1 MKYPFVKQEGNK
13 DCAVASLSMIIK
25 YYKGY
30 IAHEQLRDMLNTD
43 KFGTSAYS
51 IIKTSEYIGLK
62 SLGVKTKKLSD
73 LKLPCIAYVTIN
85 KQLNHFI
92 VIYKIDL
99 KKQELLIADPASSLK
114 KMKIEEFDK
123 ISNDIYIVF
132 YQIKKLPYLKE
143 YSTLEFINSFLKNN
157 KITLI
162 KILLLSFF
170 INIFITILSFE
181 FKFLMESINFDKRLK
196 YVLFL
201 IFLFISLIKI
211 ITIFLRN
218 LLTIYLNKKINIDI
232 TNECYRNI
240 IHFPYIYYCN
250 RTTGEIVSRIND
262 LEIVK
267 NFITKV
273 ITLLLSDLPLILIS
287 LIIMLSISLKL
298 TLFTILILIINLAI
312 VKIMKNPIKN
322 KIRNIQETRS
332 KNTSFL
338 VETLAGYECVK
349 GLGIEKNMYR
359 KFKTNVYNYEEKI
372 LNFSKTFNIQILL
385 KDLTNDIGNLLLIL
399 IGIIEIESNL
409 LTISS
414 FITFTY
420 LMSSFFNPIKEML
433 DTNVEIEEST
443 NALKRVLELNYK
455 IENNGKIKKI
465 KDNNIIIKNLDYS
478 YNYQKVISNINL
490 EIKSGEKVIIIGPSG
505 SGKSTILKMLKK
517 YLKSNNASIYINDVD
532 INDYNNEAIEKD
544 ISYISQSELLFTDS
558 LFENLKLGRDISSE
572 EIIKTAKIC
581 LVDEIIKEKEFGFE
595 TFIEE
600 NGFNLSGGE
609 KQRIVLARTLLNKSK
624 ILLVDEGTNQID
636 ILLERRI
643 LKNIFAEF
651 PDKTIIV
658 VSHRKDN
665 IDLFDHLIKIEKG
678 AIKEDVVYRK

>member
-13 DCAVASLSMIIK
+13 DCAVASLSMIIR

-51 IIKTSEYIGLK
+51 IVKTSEYIGFK
-62 SLGVKTKKLSD
+62 SLGVKTKKISD

-114 KMKIEEFDK
+114 KMKIEEFNK

-143 YSTLEFINSFLKNN
+143 YSTLEFINSFFKNN
-157 KITLI
+157 KVTLI

-181 FKFLMESINFDKRLK
+181 FKFLIESINFDKRLK

-478 YNYQKVISNINL
+478 YNEQKVISNINL

>member
-478 YNYQKVISNINL
+478 YNDQKVISNINL
-490 EIKSGEKVIIIGPSG
+490 KIKSGEKVIIIGPSG

>member
-162 KILLLSFF
+162 KISLLSFF

>member
-13 DCAVASLSMIIK
+13 DCAVASLSMIIR

-51 IIKTSEYIGLK
+51 IVKTSEYIGFK
-62 SLGVKTKKLSD
+62 SLGVKTKKISD

-114 KMKIEEFDK
+114 KMKIEEFNK

-143 YSTLEFINSFLKNN
+143 YSTLEFINSFFKNN

-181 FKFLMESINFDKRLK
+181 FKFLIESINFDKRLK

-349 GLGIEKNMYR
+349 GLGIEKNMYH

-478 YNYQKVISNINL
+478 YNEQKVISNINL

>member
-13 DCAVASLSMIIK
+13 DCAVASLSMIIR

-62 SLGVKTKKLSD
+62 SLGVKTKKISD

-114 KMKIEEFDK
+114 KMKIEEFNK

-181 FKFLMESINFDKRLK
+181 FKFLIESINFDKRLK

-372 LNFSKTFNIQILL
+372 LNFSKTFNTQILL

-478 YNYQKVISNINL
+478 YNDQKVISNINL

-651 PDKTIIV
+651 PEKTIIV

>member
-13 DCAVASLSMIIK
+13 DCAVASLSMIIR

-51 IIKTSEYIGLK
+51 IIKTSEYIGFK
-62 SLGVKTKKLSD
+62 SLGVRTKKISD

-114 KMKIEEFDK
+114 KMKIEEFNK

-143 YSTLEFINSFLKNN
+143 YSNLEFINSFLKNN

-181 FKFLMESINFDKRLK
+181 FKFLIESIHFDKRLK

-349 GLGIEKNMYR
+349 GLGIEKNMYH

-478 YNYQKVISNINL
+478 YNDQKVISNINL

-581 LVDEIIKEKEFGFE
+581 LVDEIIK
-595 TFIEE
+595 
-600 NGFNLSGGE
+600 
-609 KQRIVLARTLLNKSK
+609 
-624 ILLVDEGTNQID
+624 
-636 ILLERRI
+636 
-643 LKNIFAEF
+643 
-651 PDKTIIV
+651 
-658 VSHRKDN
+658 
-665 IDLFDHLIKIEKG
+665 
-678 AIKEDVVYRK
+678 